1 MIVRRWL
8 ICLTVCF
15 SAGAEA
21 GDTARDA
28 MGWLTRMANAARQ
41 LNYSGTFV
49 YRQGDHSET
58 SRIRHLADEI
68 GEMEKIES
76 LDGPIRE
83 IIRNKE
89 EVWCYMPELKAI
101 KIDRAQAKRFFPAL
115 ITDPAQHFNEGYVI
129 KLRSK
134 DRVAGRE
141 CQQIHLEPKD
151 QFRYGYRLCAD
162 IESGLLLRAAT
173 VRGREEVVEHFSFSD
188 VNIGQLIVRDT
199 MKSNFSNENWIRHS
213 PPVAELSGWMVKNLP
228 PGFKKQVEL
237 RRTLS
242 NRPEPVTQLLY
253 SDGLASVSVF
263 IEPRKGEPKQTTRPS
278 QQGAVSFYARQLA
291 EHNVVVVGEVPT
303 IAVMEIANSVAREN
317 RP

>member
-1 MIVRRWL
+1 MIGGRWFV
-8 ICLTVCF
+8 CLTVCF
-15 SAGAEA
+15 SALGNAAEPKL
-21 GDTARDA
+21 DA
-28 MGWLTRMANAARQ
+28 MGWLTRMGNAARQ

-49 YRQGDHSET
+49 YRQGNQSET
-58 SRIRHLADEI
+58 SRVRHLVDEI
-68 GEMEKIES
+68 GEIEKIES
-76 LDGPIRE
+76 LDGPVRE

-101 KIDRAQAKRFFPAL
+101 KVDRAQAKRFFPAL

-134 DRVAGRE
+134 DRVAGRD

-162 IESGLLLRAAT
+162 MDSGLLLRAAT
-173 VRGREEVVEHFSFSD
+173 VRGREEVIEHFSFSD
-188 VNIGQLIVRDT
+188 VNIGQLIVRDS
-199 MKSNFSNENWIRHS
+199 MKSNFSNENWVRHN
-213 PPVAELSGWMVKNLP
+213 PPVVELSGWMVKNLP

-237 RRTLS
+237 KRTLA

-263 IEPRKGEPKQTTRPS
+263 IEPRKGDAKATSRPS
-278 QQGAVSFYARQLA
+278 QQGAVSFYSLQIA
-291 EHNVVVVGEVPT
+291 EHNVVVVGEVPA
-303 IAVMEIANSVAREN
+303 IAVLEIANSVVREP

>member
-1 MIVRRWL
+1 MMGGRWFV
-8 ICLTVCF
+8 CLTVCF
-15 SAGAEA
+15 SAVANAAEPA
-21 GDTARDA
+21 TDA
-28 MGWLTRMANAARQ
+28 MGWLTRMATAARQ
-41 LNYSGTFV
+41 LNYAGTFV
-49 YRQGDHSET
+49 YRHGDQSET
-58 SRIRHLADEI
+58 SRIRHLVDEI

-129 KLRSK
+129 KLRNK
-134 DRVAGRE
+134 DRVAGRD
-141 CQQIHLEPKD
+141 CQQIHLDPKD

-173 VRGREEVVEHFSFSD
+173 VRGREELVEHFSFSD
-188 VNIGQLIVRDT
+188 VSIGQLIMRDT
-199 MKSNFSNENWIRHS
+199 LKSNFSDENWVRHS

-237 RRTLS
+237 RRTLA
-242 NRPEPVTQLLY
+242 NRAGPVTQLLY
-253 SDGLASVSVF
+253 SDGLASISVF
-263 IEPRKGEPKQTTRPS
+263 IEPRKGEPKETIRPS
-278 QQGAVSFYARQLA
+278 QQGAVSFYARQIA
-291 EHNVVVVGEVPT
+291 EHNIVVVGEVPA
-303 IAVMEIANSVAREN
+303 IAVMEIANSVARET